1 MLSLKSI
8 IPVIQKAI
16 GEQASYMPVY
26 EDTNILGFVI
36 AGQQKNL
43 AAAMLTVRNKCNA
56 WGLHCEDARVR
67 GGRVCMISHR
77 ALSEHE
83 TALIGSILGE
93 QLDVDTF
100 ENRLERA
107 LQESQYK
114 SATSG
119 ITRANQTSRQRQY
132 YDPKKTTY
140 AGKRNLPSRR
150 GTVSEGIHGIA
161 TASGVQPTELFKKF
175 GIALSSLGK
184 SLGIGAIQDILKTK
198 GISYKRS
205 NDGLSLIFTVKNA
218 QTGTDMPIHRITCE
232 TLENPNEFQESLLS
246 LLDIARGDAPGSF
259 QAKQAQMQ
267 DIQKSAREISTAV
280 ASPNPLQQQ

>member
-8 IPVIQKAI
+8 VSVIKAAI
-16 GEQASYMPVY
+16 GNQASYMPVY
-26 EDTNILGFVI
+26 EDTNMLSFVV
-36 AGQQKNL
+36 AGNQKDL
-43 AAAMLTVRNKCNA
+43 LPAISTVRAKCEA

-83 TALIGSILGE
+83 TAIIGSLLGE
-93 QLDVDTF
+93 QINLGTF
-100 ENRLERA
+100 ENRLDRA
-107 LQESQYK
+107 LQEDQFK

-119 ITRANQTSRQRQY
+119 ITRANQSSRQRQY
-132 YDPKKTTY
+132 YDPKRATY
-140 AGKRNLPSRR
+140 AGKRTLPTRR
-150 GTVSEGIHGIA
+150 TAVSESIHGIA
-161 TASGVQPTELFKKF
+161 TATGEQPKALFQKF
-175 GIALSSLGK
+175 GVALRSLGNN
-184 SLGIGAIQDILKTK
+184 LGIGAIQDILKSK
-198 GISYKRS
+198 GIQYKKS

-218 QTGTDMPIHRITCE
+218 QTGTDIPIHRITCE
-232 TLENPNEFQESLLS
+232 TLESPNDFQESLLA

-280 ASPNPLQQQ
+280 ASPNPLQQ